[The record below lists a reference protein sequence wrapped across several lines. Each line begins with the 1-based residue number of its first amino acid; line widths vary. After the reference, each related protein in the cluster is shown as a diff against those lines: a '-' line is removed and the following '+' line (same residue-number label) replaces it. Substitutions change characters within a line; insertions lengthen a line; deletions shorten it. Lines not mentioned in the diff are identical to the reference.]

1 MYTPTADGKQDN
13 IFITKSYDATTHFE
27 TVAEDVAD
35 VWERIT
41 VSFPRGGLGTS
52 KADILAVRHA
62 NDRQGEK
69 LSLEKS
75 DVEIQG

>member
-1 MYTPTADGKQDN
+1 LYTPTADGKQDN

-41 VSFPRGGLGTS
+41 VSFPPIAGPSRFG
-52 KADILAVRHA
+52 R
-62 NDRQGEK
+62 N
-69 LSLEKS
+69 KS
-75 DVEIQG
+75 